1 MSKSVQLLLK
11 SDDLNMKLEDDF
23 FISLLEFNT
32 SLLLNCCE
40 EISWP
45 MQLIEEMHL
54 WRLPVLEGES
64 MTSGQGAWPQA
75 DVALQQ

>member
-40 EISWP
+40 EIS
-45 MQLIEEMHL
+45 
-54 WRLPVLEGES
+54 
-64 MTSGQGAWPQA
+64 
-75 DVALQQ
+75 